1 MVVYILNSFL
11 KFLLLI
17 FSSTPAKN
25 VENKS
30 NTDVKKGPV
39 IPNHK
44 QKLQAIS
51 LNPHQMVIPHCL
63 FIESLNYEYDSL
75 CLICNVELRL
85 LYYFDCNDEANKFL
99 LAKYLSPLSQLLS
112 KLTKVC
118 T

>member
-25 VENKS
+25 VENKD
-30 NTDVKKGPV
+30 NADAKKGPV

-51 LNPHQMVIPHCL
+51 LNPHQMVIPQSVYR
-63 FIESLNYEYDSL
+63 I
-75 CLICNVELRL
+75 
-85 LYYFDCNDEANKFL
+85 
-99 LAKYLSPLSQLLS
+99 AKL
-112 KLTKVC
+112 
-118 T
+118 